1 MTPFETPDER
11 ASVVE
16 VSRSRED
23 ARGCESVR
31 ASTPIRASGLT
42 LRAAHRP
49 ASPHFTPTTQVSPAS
64 TLHNWKDEVS
74 QFLPHF
80 RLLPYWGGLNDRK
93 QLRRFLDNRQL
104 YCANASFHVVVT
116 SYQLLVSD
124 EKYFKPIKWQYMILD
139 EAQVLSRFLESPFF
153 TLALSFSRHPWL
165 TRLLPFQLL
174 RKGEADDAGRMLG
187 GGGGP
192 DRR

>member
-1 MTPFETPDER
+1 
-11 ASVVE
+11 VV
-16 VSRSRED
+16 VSRSSD
-23 ARGCESVR
+23 DGHGCESVR
-31 ASTPIRASGLT
+31 ASMPIRASGL
-42 LRAAHRP
+42 ASC
-49 ASPHFTPTTQVSPAS
+49 SPHRLPSPPFTPTTQVSPAS

-93 QLRRFLDNRQL
+93 QLRKFLDNRQL

-139 EAQVLSRFLESPFF
+139 EAQVLTRFPHHSLNPH
-153 TLALSFSRHPWL
+153 L
-165 TRLLPFQLL
+165 
-174 RKGEADDAGRMLG
+174 
-187 GGGGP
+187 
-192 DRR
+192 